1 MKTIHRGNNQ
11 GQIGKERLPSLY
23 LGVVTH
29 TAPRANRRS
38 TDALVL
44 GFIWMFQTMNPGKM
58 QKVQSDQQLI
68 AE

>member
-1 MKTIHRGNNQ
+1 M
-11 GQIGKERLPSLY
+11 
-23 LGVVTH
+23 VTH
-29 TAPRANRRS
+29 TAPRANSRS